1 VPIIGTGTD
10 FSRNSNGYIASFLTD
25 ANDPALLQI
34 PAGNWN
40 FETYLQAS
48 NGGGSPSF
56 YIELYKYDGTTFTLI
71 ASNSGTPKLINDG
84 SNIEAYF
91 SALAVPQTTLTLT
104 DRLAIRIYVNTAGR
118 TITLHT
124 ENGHLC
130 EVATTFSS
138 GISALNGLT
147 AQIQY
152 LATGTSGTDFNIS
165 SSTAT
170 HTFNLPTASAV
181 NRGALSA
188 ADWTTFNAK
197 QAQLNGTGF
206 VKASGT
212 TISYDNSTYL
222 TTADAASTYQTLT
235 NLSTDL
241 TASATKY
248 PSVNAVIAGLA
259 TKQPLDADL
268 TAIAALAGTSG
279 FLIKTAADTWA
290 LDTSTYLT
298 TTVAASTYQRLD
310 KMVSNL
316 LASSTE
322 YPNSNAVLAKL
333 ALKADAANPVFTG
346 DLTISGATPRL
357 YFVDTDQNPDY
368 TIFVDSGYFYIYDQT
383 AGATKFQITPSGNAI
398 NTGTLTSTS
407 FIKSGGTASQF
418 LMADGSVTTGVA
430 NPVGGS
436 GTTNY
441 LPKWTSA
448 SALGNSAIFD
458 NGTNVGIGTNIPG
471 SKLQVGGY
479 FQLDSS
485 TTYLG
490 QLGFNRNV
498 NTGTILDG
506 TNAAYQMQNSGG
518 RFEIQ
523 VYNGSGVQVTGTAFV
538 INSSA
543 RIGIG
548 NSGASNLL
556 TIGQDATTHFTETGV
571 AAISL
576 RGFSG
581 TARAMFEI
589 HSADSVVKSVIQSVS
604 SYGFNIGALTAS
616 DVIINN
622 PGGNITL
629 KSSGNVLINTS
640 TDSGYKFDVNGSGRF
655 SGTLRSNDHEIK
667 NSANA
672 ETLDL
677 FLSPSV
683 LNAFIDY
690 PTSRNLIFRNKGTG
704 TSLTLL
710 STGAATFGNKVQINA
725 PTGSTAPG
733 AIALSIR
740 DVGNNGYGF
749 DFNLEGVATGDL
761 YLMRTIENAQSSVLQ
776 IARGSGA
783 ATFYSNVTLSASN
796 GTLDVGGE
804 AFIRGNGSAYR
815 THEFTTGAANVA
827 IYNQRNAS
835 GTTINRIN
843 AGGSSYFNAGNV
855 GINTASPTD
864 KLDIVGEVVIGPS
877 TEKMSLGGGSLG
889 FNRKVATGLIYDS
902 SRFAYQFQHTGSTS
916 SGSDYLAIQVYN
928 PSGGSVNSTAFAV
941 NGVGRVLINTGTDS
955 GDYKLQVN
963 GSILATS
970 FFESS
975 DLRLKNIL
983 KKYDSTEFG
992 AIEFGWLDKR
1002 DTKNHWGYVAQDVQK
1017 WLPDAVN
1024 IGNNG
1029 FLSVD
1034 YNQAHTYKI
1043 AQLEKRV
1050 AELEK
1055 QLNAA

>member
-1 VPIIGTGTD
+1 
-10 FSRNSNGYIASFLTD
+10 
-25 ANDPALLQI
+25 
-34 PAGNWN
+34 
-40 FETYLQAS
+40 
-48 NGGGSPSF
+48 
-56 YIELYKYDGTTFTLI
+56 
-71 ASNSGTPKLINDG
+71 
-84 SNIEAYF
+84 
-91 SALAVPQTTLTLT
+91 
-104 DRLAIRIYVNTAGR
+104 
-118 TITLHT
+118 
-124 ENGHLC
+124 
-130 EVATTFSS
+130 
-138 GISALNGLT
+138 
-147 AQIQY
+147 
-152 LATGTSGTDFNIS
+152 
-165 SSTAT
+165 
-170 HTFNLPTASAV
+170 
-181 NRGALSA
+181 
-188 ADWTTFNAK
+188 
-197 QAQLNGTGF
+197 
-206 VKASGT
+206 
-212 TISYDNSTYL
+212 
-222 TTADAASTYQTLT
+222 
-235 NLSTDL
+235 
-241 TASATKY
+241 
-248 PSVNAVIAGLA
+248 
-259 TKQPLDADL
+259 
-268 TAIAALAGTSG
+268 
-279 FLIKTAADTWA
+279 
-290 LDTSTYLT
+290 
-298 TTVAASTYQRLD
+298 
-310 KMVSNL
+310 
-316 LASSTE
+316 
-322 YPNSNAVLAKL
+322 
-333 ALKADAANPVFTG
+333 
-346 DLTISGATPRL
+346 
-357 YFVDTDQNPDY
+357 
-368 TIFVDSGYFYIYDQT
+368 
-383 AGATKFQITPSGNAI
+383 
-398 NTGTLTSTS
+398 
-407 FIKSGGTASQF
+407 
-418 LMADGSVTTGVA
+418 VT
-430 NPVGGS
+430 GS

-441 LPKWTSA
+441 IPKWTSA
-448 SALGNSAIFD
+448 NALGNSSIFD

-506 TNAAYQMQNSGG
+506 ATAAYQMQNSGG

-523 VYNGSGVQVTGTAFV
+523 VYNGSGVQVTGNAFI
-538 INSSA
+538 INSTGK
-543 RIGIG
+543 IGIG
-548 NSGASNLL
+548 NIGASNLL
-556 TIGQDATTHFTETGV
+556 TIGQDATMHFTESGIATM
-571 AAISL
+571 SL

-581 TARAMFEI
+581 GGRGMFEI
-589 HSADSVVKSVIQSVS
+589 HSADSVVKGVIQSVS
-604 SYGFNIGALTAS
+604 TYGFNIGALTAS

-640 TDSGYKFDVNGSGRF
+640 TDSGYKFEVNGISKF
-655 SGTLRSNDHEIK
+655 SNAINIFGANLAHAANKTTLSQEGASNGAFWQSYGTNTSTVGKFTLRQYSSDASVSRIPL
-667 NSANA
+667 SI
-672 ETLDL
+672 ET
-677 FLSPSV
+677 
-683 LNAFIDY
+683 
-690 PTSRNLIFRNKGTG
+690 
-704 TSLTLL
+704 
-710 STGAATFGNKVQINA
+710 TGASTFGNKVQINA

-804 AFIRGNGSAYR
+804 AFIRGNGSAFR

-843 AGGSSYFNAGNV
+843 AGGSSYFNGGNV

-864 KLDIVGEVVIGPS
+864 KLDVVGEVVIGAS
-877 TEKMSLGGGSLG
+877 TEKMSLGGQSLG
-889 FNRKVATGLIYDS
+889 FNRKVATGLIYNTS
-902 SRFAYQFQHTGSTS
+902 AFAYQFQHTGSTS

-983 KKYDSTEFG
+983 KKYDSKEFG
-992 AIEFGWLDKR
+992 AIEFNWLDKR
-1002 DTKNHWGYVAQDVQK
+1002 DLKNHWGYVAQDVQK
-1017 WLPDAVN
+1017 YLPDAVN

-1034 YNQAHTYKI
+1034 YNQAHTFKI